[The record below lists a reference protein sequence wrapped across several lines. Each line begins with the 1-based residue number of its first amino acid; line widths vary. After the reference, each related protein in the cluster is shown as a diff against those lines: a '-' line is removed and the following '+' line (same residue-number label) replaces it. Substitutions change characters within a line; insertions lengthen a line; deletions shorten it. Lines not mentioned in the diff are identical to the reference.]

1 MAETMYVI
9 CPACGSKVFKQKFCT
24 ECGSFLNDAKPADAE
39 NSAPVSPV
47 NPQVNAYVPQPLQ
60 ALNGKKAVS
69 DAGLTM
75 LVDVCKKTT
84 GTVGGDG
91 YSESVLYRNEKTGE
105 YQVHTYSKYENML
118 SEAHASYTCPA
129 GTAEKILAYIKT
141 NSLAS
146 LKNVKGHPL
155 CGGDYIIKFLSSGEL
170 IRLDSGNL
178 TGRMD
183 AYTDISRMLN
193 TCINEG
199 NRCYE

>member
-1 MAETMYVI
+1 MAKTMYVI
-9 CPACGSKVFKQKFCT
+9 CPACGSKVLKQQFCI
-24 ECGSFLNDAKPADAE
+24 ECGSLLNGTKPADAGE
-39 NSAPVSPV
+39 DAPVSPV
-47 NPQVNAYVPQPLQ
+47 NIQVSPYVSRPLQ

-118 SEAHASYTCPA
+118 SEAHASYICPA
-129 GTAEKILAYIKT
+129 ETAEKILAYIKT

-155 CGGDYIIKFLSSGEL
+155 CGGDYIIKFSAKSCVLFVLNITSDYNISGPE
-170 IRLDSGNL
+170 
-178 TGRMD
+178 
-183 AYTDISRMLN
+183 DI
-193 TCINEG
+193 
-199 NRCYE
+199 